1 MSHNKNLAASFKN
14 AFRGLIS
21 VYTTQRN
28 AKIHLGMTLIVIAVG
43 FLLKISAIEWLAVLF
58 AIGFVWASECFNTA
72 LEKLTDL
79 VSPQYN
85 DLAKISK
92 DAAAAGVLI
101 AAISAAAIG
110 LIIFLPKITS
120 LLFHQS

>member
-21 VYTTQRN
+21 VYSTQRN

>member
-21 VYTTQRN
+21 VYSTQRN

-110 LIIFLPKITS
+110 LIIFLPKIIS
-120 LLFHQS
+120 LLFH